1 MTTQQTHTAV
11 RDRTR
16 DDADEAAFKGEHV
29 AAYLF
34 AALAVG
40 LTVVG
45 LLVGFGVLG
54 DTSGAQ
60 TVADDVG
67 NEWLG
72 LWDGAV
78 WLLPAIASAIL
89 AMALHRNEHHRRRDA
104 DTLPDADEAAWK
116 TEHLGAYAAAAV
128 AVLTG
133 LLCLLVGFGLI
144 GEYDQPDGILWGIA
158 SVITAILAVTLHGVG
173 HHQLVQPRRVVVEA
187 RERAAPDSRR

>member
-1 MTTQQTHTAV
+1 MATQHTHTAV
-11 RDRTR
+11 GVRAR
-16 DDADEAAFKGEHV
+16 DDADDAAFKGEHV

-54 DTSGAQ
+54 DTSAA
-60 TVADDVG
+60 TTTADEVG

-78 WLLPAIASAIL
+78 WLLPAIASALL

-104 DTLPDADEAAWK
+104 DTLPDEDEAAWK
-116 TEHLGAYAAAAV
+116 TEHIGAYVAAAV

-158 SVITAILAVTLHGVG
+158 SVVIAILAVALHGVG
-173 HHQLVQPRRVVVEA
+173 HHQLGSPRRVRVEA
-187 RERAAPDSRR
+187 REREALDSRR